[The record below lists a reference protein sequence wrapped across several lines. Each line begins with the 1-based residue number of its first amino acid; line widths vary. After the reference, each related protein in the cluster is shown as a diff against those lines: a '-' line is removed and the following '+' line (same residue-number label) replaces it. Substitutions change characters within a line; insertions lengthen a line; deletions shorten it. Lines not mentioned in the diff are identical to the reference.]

1 MNGKRIGILLVDDHS
16 IVRQGFRTL
25 LEKQPDIEVVA
36 EAADGAEAY
45 RRFQETA
52 PDVVIIDLSLPGL
65 GGIETIAR
73 FKQRDPR
80 AAILVFTMH
89 QNPLFAL
96 QATRAGAKGYVTKS
110 SPPDVLLRAVY
121 DVYHGRHALSP
132 DIAHALA
139 LRKLHND
146 DFELQSLSPR
156 EFEIF
161 RMLAEAQSTEV
172 IAGTLHVS
180 PKTVANCHYEI
191 KRKLGVKSDIELL
204 RLALQYKVVDLL
216 DMASTAET
224 ESP

>member
-1 MNGKRIGILLVDDHS
+1 MNAKRIGLLLVDDHT

-25 LEKQPDIEVVA
+25 LEKQPDLKVIA
-36 EAADGAEAY
+36 EAGDGAEAY

-52 PDVVIIDLSLPGL
+52 PDVVIIDITMPGL

-73 FKQRDPR
+73 LKQRDPR

-110 SPPDVLLRAVY
+110 SPPEVLLRAIY
-121 DVYHGRHALSP
+121 DVYQGRHALSP

-139 LRKLHND
+139 LRKLHD
-146 DFELQSLSPR
+146 QEFELQRLSPR

-161 RMLAEAQSTEV
+161 RMLAEAQASDA
-172 IAGTLHVS
+172 IAATLHLS

-191 KRKLGVKSDIELL
+191 KRKLGVKSDIELV

-216 DMASTAET
+216 DIAAPAEN
-224 ESP
+224 EGY